1 MNAMVQGDGM
11 SILGVGAPV
20 KAAVAVPLNSIT
32 LTVTALIGGKPY
44 SATMKGFMSPTT
56 VPVGSHDS
64 SSIEIVTQV
73 I

>member
-1 MNAMVQGDGM
+1 MVESDGQRLLA
-11 SILGVGAPV
+11 IPPHKGAVVP
-20 KAAVAVPLNSIT
+20 VPLNAIT
-32 LTVTALIGGKPY
+32 ITVSALIGGHTY

-64 SSIEIVTQV
+64 SAIEIVTQV